1 MPKGVAHSYEF
12 RLAMMRLHEQGQ
24 TFTALSQQCQVP
36 RVVLGRWWK
45 RYQVD
50 GPRGLTPRSRRPQHS
65 PQCISAATK
74 RAILRWRQ
82 RKLGPARIARHV
94 PTSVS
99 TAYRV
104 LAEAGRSR
112 LTPRVRRVV
121 RRYEKTRP
129 GELVHLDLKY
139 LPALENGRELEYAAI
154 DDYTREAVTWIT
166 PHHTTAAATTFLEQV
181 VDRLGYPIDAVMT
194 DNDLVFTMRFA
205 FHSTRRT
212 RFQYACRSLGI
223 RHQLIRPHTPET
235 NGKVERFIKTV
246 DDECFAVRC
255 PRNSR
260 RRIRVLEVSMTYYN
274 NERPHLS
281 LAGLTPVQRR
291 EAYFAQLRL
300 MS

>member
-36 RVVLGRWWK
+36 RAVLGRWWK

-65 PQCISAATK
+65 PQRISAATK

-82 RKLGPARIARHV
+82 RKLGPARIALHV

-139 LPALENGRELEYAAI
+139 LPALENGREFEYAAI

-181 VDRLGYPIDAVMT
+181 VDRLGYPT
-194 DNDLVFTMRFA
+194 DTKLNSQVALKMANRDLVLHFLDPFCT
-205 FHSTRRT
+205 
-212 RFQYACRSLGI
+212 
-223 RHQLIRPHTPET
+223 
-235 NGKVERFIKTV
+235 
-246 DDECFAVRC
+246 
-255 PRNSR
+255 
-260 RRIRVLEVSMTYYN
+260 
-274 NERPHLS
+274 
-281 LAGLTPVQRR
+281 
-291 EAYFAQLRL
+291 
-300 MS
+300 